1 MKTSLMQ
8 TKRHRISCRNVH
20 DYLISSFL
28 FLLTLKKLCFNWV
41 VVVADEE
48 REQLGE
54 ESDKVAMV
62 AGCVM
67 DLWVRCLSKI
77 LTDI

>member
-1 MKTSLMQ
+1 
-8 TKRHRISCRNVH
+8 
-20 DYLISSFL
+20 
-28 FLLTLKKLCFNWV
+28 V
-41 VVVADEE
+41 VIVADDE

-54 ESDKVAMV
+54 ESGKVAMV

-77 LTDI
+77 LTIYIVLF